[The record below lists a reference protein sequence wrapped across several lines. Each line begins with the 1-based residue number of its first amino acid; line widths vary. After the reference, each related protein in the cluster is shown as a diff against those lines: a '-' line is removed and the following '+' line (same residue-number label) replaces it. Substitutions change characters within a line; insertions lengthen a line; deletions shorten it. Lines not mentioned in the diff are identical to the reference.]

1 MLPEERPEQ
10 IRQAVARGLKQWRQA
25 NSTAANG
32 RGPILPA
39 ADELEQLFTVD
50 DDAGRLLSHEVGAN
64 GRDAAPHVLQE
75 MPRRP
80 QMVDP
85 TAAAETADVATPT
98 FHKVTFKAGFWRSVG
113 RLLMWLYLIVYVL
126 GGNLWD
132 KPRKQDSLERQAAR
146 LRQGL
151 EKVGGTFVKLGQ
163 QVAMRI
169 DLVPWEYCLELS
181 KMLDKMPP
189 FPLEEALAIIERT
202 TGQPWRQTF
211 AVFDPEPV
219 GSASVAC
226 VYQALLKDG
235 TKVAVKVRRPGIGEL
250 FATDFRVLDWLSDL
264 IEFLTIVR
272 PGFTRNLR
280 REFQETLLEELDF
293 TKEARFQDIFR
304 RRARKKKGKK
314 FFTAPKVFFE
324 LSGEEVIVQEFVSG
338 MWLWEVIAAI
348 EQNDTYG
355 QTMMRQLNIEP
366 GLVARRILWINFW
379 ADENLFFHADPH
391 PANILVR
398 RNSQLTFVDFGSCG
412 SFNVEQ
418 RIILERIVLA
428 MQKNDA
434 EGMARTTLKLLEPF
448 PPIDVETFI
457 KEAETEF
464 MRVIHTFRTK
474 AKHTEWWERT
484 SARLWL
490 TMVNISQKHNIPLNL
505 HTLRMIRA
513 TLLYDTL
520 ALRLDSTVD
529 RYKEYNKFI
538 DYRARLA
545 KERWQHYWQ
554 REAVDDFFLRVEEIA
569 EAGDDLLLRLHHTLS
584 SPIVNFGSAVDKW
597 VFMVTVIG
605 RTVGRIALIT
615 VLALL
620 LVVAGQYL
628 GDDPVS
634 LTRALYTAVGHG
646 LYQFIIATIIILNVR
661 HILFRLRESEH
672 DG

>member
-1 MLPEERPEQ
+1 MISRQRPQ
-10 IRQAVARGLKQWRQA
+10 RIRQAVARGLKQWR
-25 NSTAANG
+25 AANG
-32 RGPILPA
+32 RAINGTGPTLVVT
-39 ADELEQLFTVD
+39 DELERLFET
-50 DDAGRLLSHEVGAN
+50 RLSHEVSSN
-64 GRDAAPHVLQE
+64 GRDADADVLQP

-85 TAAAETADVATPT
+85 AAAAETGDMAAPSASPTP
-98 FHKVTFKAGFWRSVG
+98 FQAGLWRACG
-113 RLLMWLYLIVYVL
+113 RLFMWLYLLVYVL
-126 GGNLWD
+126 GGYLLD
-132 KPRKQDSLERQAAR
+132 KIRGRDSLERQAAR
-146 LRQGL
+146 LRRGL
-151 EKVGGTFVKLGQ
+151 ERVGGTFVKLGQ

-189 FPLEEALAIIERT
+189 FPLEEALATIERT

-219 GSASVAC
+219 GAASVAC

-235 TKVAVKVRRPGIGEL
+235 TKVAVKVRRPGIGQL
-250 FATDFRVLDWLSDL
+250 FAADFRVLDWLLDL
-264 IEFLTIVR
+264 IETLTIVR

-280 REFQETLLEELDF
+280 REFQETLFEELDF

-304 RRARKKKGKK
+304 RRARQKKGKK
-314 FFTAPKVFFE
+314 FLTAPKVYFE

-348 EQNDTYG
+348 EQQDAYG
-355 QTMMRQLNIEP
+355 LEMMDRLNIKP
-366 GLVARRILWINFW
+366 DLVARRVLWVAFW

-398 RNSQLTFVDFGSCG
+398 RDSKLTFVDFGSCG

-434 EGMARTTLKLLEPF
+434 EGMARSTLKLLEPF
-448 PPIDVETFI
+448 PPIDVEAFV
-457 KEAETEF
+457 KEAETAY
-464 MRVIHTFRTK
+464 MRVIYTFRAK

-490 TMVNISQKHNIPLNL
+490 TMINIAQEYNIPLNL

-529 RYKEYNKFI
+529 RYAEYNKFI
-538 DYRARLA
+538 DYRAKMA
-545 KERWQHYWQ
+545 KERWQDYWQ
-554 REAVDDFFLRVEEIA
+554 NEAADNFFLRLEEMV
-569 EAGDDLLLRLHHTLS
+569 EAGDDLLLRLHHVLS
-584 SPIVNFGSAVDKW
+584 SPILNFGSAVDKW
-597 VFMVTVIG
+597 IFMAAVVGRTIG
-605 RTVGRIALIT
+605 R
-615 VLALL
+615 LALL
-620 LVVAGQYL
+620 TLLAVLLVLAGQYWAE
-628 GDDPVS
+628 GAVDVVN
-634 LTRALYTAVGHG
+634 AFYTAVGHS
-646 LYQFIIATIIILNVR
+646 LYQLIVVIVIILNVR
-661 HILFRLRESEH
+661 QILFRLREREH
-672 DG
+672 DD